1 MYLYYVIRSKNEV
14 LCAQA
19 GSSAAERSEPF
30 SFQYVRFRNEFVKI
44 YLAGLSVTLSGNNN
58 FICRSSARQISWQ

>member
-1 MYLYYVIRSKNEV
+1 MLLGVKMKFYV
-14 LCAQA
+14 QA

-44 YLAGLSVTLSGNNN
+44 YLAGLLYLLLSVEVITTCSY
-58 FICRSSARQISWQ
+58 